1 MTQNLSGF
9 DAHEAAGRVA
19 LLDTYVQLIG
29 ARMGLA
35 PGDALQPAALLVAT
49 HGLNNELGGIIASL
63 AQPGCAST
71 STGTGTGAVSGAATA
86 MICNAIDAAARQTA
100 DALCY
105 VGGDVSA
112 GFEALAGKM
121 DALSKAIEN
130 AGDSVEW
137 GGRHAK
143 DGAGAISA
151 SLDCIARDLRNS
163 TADAIYAR
171 VDEALKQQRMVAN
184 AQRRVAGARCK

>member
-63 AQPGCAST
+63 AQPGC
-71 STGTGTGAVSGAATA
+71 TGTGTGAASGAATA

-105 VGGDVSA
+105 VGGDVST
-112 GFEALAGKM
+112 GLEALAGKI
-121 DALSKAIEN
+121 DALCEAIKT
-130 AGDSVEW
+130 AGDCAEW
-137 GGRHAK
+137 GGKNAES
-143 DGAGAISA
+143 GANAISA
-151 SLDCIARDLRNS
+151 SLDNIASDLRNS
-163 TADAIYAR
+163 TAEAIYAR
-171 VDEALKQQRMVAN
+171 VDEVLKQQRMVAN

>member
-9 DAHEAAGRVA
+9 DAHEAASRVA

-63 AQPGCAST
+63 AQPGCTST
-71 STGTGTGAVSGAATA
+71 STSTGAVSGAATA
-86 MICNAIDAAARQTA
+86 MICNAIDAAARQAA

-105 VGGDVSA
+105 VGGDVST

-121 DALSKAIEN
+121 AALCEAIKT
-130 AGDSVEW
+130 AGDCAEW
-137 GGRHAK
+137 GGKNAES
-143 DGAGAISA
+143 GANAISA
-151 SLDCIARDLRNS
+151 SLDHIARDLRNS
-163 TADAIYAR
+163 TAEAIYAR
-171 VDEALKQQRMVAN
+171 VDEALKQRGMATQTAP
-184 AQRRVAGARCK
+184 RRTTKGRCT